1 MRLGNMRS
9 GQSPSAGTMLSAN
22 GSTPSLRTAGIAGL
36 GMAVPEKV
44 VTNEPIARRL
54 GVADGWIE
62 TRTGIRER
70 RHAAPD
76 ATLAALAAEA
86 AGDALAVAKI
96 EAADLDLVLV
106 ATTSQDKLLPNAAPL
121 VAAELGAGHVGAIDI
136 GAACTGFVSGLAL
149 AAGQIESGRAQ
160 NVLVVG
166 AEIMSRLVD
175 PDDRPT
181 AGLFGD
187 GAGAAVVTAGGAAQL
202 GPAVQRSDGVD
213 GPDLIYATKQER
225 VVHMAGQDTFR
236 HAVRRLSESTVE
248 AVDAA
253 DLTLDQ
259 IDVFVYH
266 QANGRILRAVGE
278 RLSLPSERVVD
289 CIGRYANTSAATIPI
304 ALVEADRAGML
315 VPGAR
320 VLLSAFGAGFT
331 WGAMTIEWGAEDA

>member
-1 MRLGNMRS
+1 MRS
-9 GQSPSAGTMLSAN
+9 GQSPSAGTLLSAN
-22 GSTPSLRTAGIAGL
+22 GSTPPLRTAGIAGL

-70 RHAAPD
+70 HIAEPE
-76 ATLAALAAEA
+76 ATLAGLAAEA
-86 AGDALAVAKI
+86 AREALA
-96 EAADLDLVLV
+96 AAEMDATELDLVLV
-106 ATTSQDKLLPNAAPL
+106 ATTTQDKMLPNAAPL
-121 VAAELGAGHVGAIDI
+121 VAAELGAGQIGAIDI
-136 GAACTGFVSGLAL
+136 GAACTGFVSALAL
-149 AAGQIESGRAQ
+149 AAGQLESGRAE

-166 AEIMSRLVD
+166 AEIMSRVVD

-187 GAGAAVVTAGGAAQL
+187 GAGAAIVTAGGPGLL
-202 GPAVQRSDGVD
+202 GPAVQSSDGVD
-213 GPDLIYATKQER
+213 GPELIYATNHER
-225 VVHMAGQDTFR
+225 VVHMAGQDTFKN
-236 HAVRRLSESTVE
+236 AVRRLSESTLE
-248 AVDAA
+248 AVEAA
-253 DLTLDQ
+253 DLTLEE

-278 RLSLPSERVVD
+278 RLNLPSERVVD

-304 ALVEADRAGML
+304 ALVEAERAGML